1 MDLVLESS
9 GRKKQTPIPRYDSF
23 LQNTSPPVTSQ
34 MSAASTLDA
43 LSACCP
49 RVQTISFE
57 VSPARARTRN
67 GAKKKKK
74 KKGKG
79 QEKKEKG
86 REKIKIWSPK
96 FHHMAFYHSI
106 LGSARHLRG
115 TEREKRDMAAQHAV
129 IAMQIP
135 ELHPSPGTFELMRP
149 GGGPLASIASVII
162 TCSNDVSFRTDITVV
177 SCVVLMCAF

>member
-57 VSPARARTRN
+57 VSPARARSRK
-67 GAKKKKK
+67 GAKKEKERKGAR
-74 KKGKG
+74 KKGK
-79 QEKKEKG
+79 KE
-86 REKIKIWSPK
+86 
-96 FHHMAFYHSI
+96 
-106 LGSARHLRG
+106 
-115 TEREKRDMAAQHAV
+115 ERK
-129 IAMQIP
+129 
-135 ELHPSPGTFELMRP
+135 
-149 GGGPLASIASVII
+149 
-162 TCSNDVSFRTDITVV
+162 
-177 SCVVLMCAF
+177 